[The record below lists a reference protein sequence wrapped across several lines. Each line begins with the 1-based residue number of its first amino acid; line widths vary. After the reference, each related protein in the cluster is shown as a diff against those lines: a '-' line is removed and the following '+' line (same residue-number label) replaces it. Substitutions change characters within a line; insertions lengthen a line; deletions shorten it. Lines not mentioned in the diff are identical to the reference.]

1 MAKQNNELI
10 DAALKLQKYFRQ
22 HQDKFCII
30 GGLAV
35 NAWGNPRT
43 TQDIDISLYV
53 GYGTEE
59 PFIDR
64 LLQSFKSRIS
74 GAKEF
79 AEVSRVLLLQD
90 SNGVPIDVALA
101 ALPIEEEMIERA
113 KPFSVGRGNSLQII
127 APNDLIAVKAFAN
140 RDRDW
145 VDISDLVTR
154 QDKNV
159 DWPHIFQCVE
169 VMCQLSDQIEPLKKI
184 KAFHKKLN
192 LKP

>member
-10 DAALKLQKYFRQ
+10 NAALKLQKYFQQ

-43 TQDIDISLYV
+43 TQDIDISLFV
-53 GYGTEE
+53 GFGNEE

-64 LLQSFKSRIS
+64 LLQHFNARIS
-74 GAKEF
+74 DPKEF

-90 SNGVPIDVALA
+90 SNGIPIDVALA
-101 ALPIEEEMIERA
+101 ALPIEEEMIERS
-113 KPFSVGRGNSLQII
+113 KSFSVGKGKSLQVI

-159 DWPHIFQCVE
+159 DWPHIFQCVD
-169 VMCQLSDQIEPLKKI
+169 VMCQLTDLIEPLKKI
-184 KAFHKKLN
+184 KAFHKKIA
-192 LKP
+192 KG